1 MPSSPMPMA
10 SASVGQRV
18 EVERRAHAE
27 VRAVRVEERRA
38 ALRPSSRSMQ
48 KNGHSAMSLDE

>member
-1 MPSSPMPMA
+1 MPSSPMPIVLD
-10 SASVGQRV
+10 SFGQRV
-18 EVERRAHAE
+18 EIERGAHAQ
-27 VRAVRVEERRA
+27 VLAVRVEERRA